1 MRFKRWGRSCRTST
15 RHERFYTWTSELNY
29 SPTHVTE
36 SSLIGAE
43 QYVELSGS
51 ARSFYFVCFELGGFD
66 FPPTGLKT
74 KGDFRFE
81 LVPPGPCLGR
91 KHRAHPHMMLF
102 HIERPQNTK
111 KKASTPPINS
121 QSQALGLS
129 TKFRACRPRQ
139 FRPFLIDLANGLAD
153 SHLSSGRRRGA
164 HHTCGGPRFQST
176 ACLCK

>member
-29 SPTHVTE
+29 PPTHVTE

-66 FPPTGLKT
+66 FPPTALKT

-91 KHRAHPHMMLF
+91 KHRAHPHMILF

-129 TKFRACRPRQ
+129 TSF
-139 FRPFLIDLANGLAD
+139 GLAVVP
-153 SHLSSGRRRGA
+153 RRFWLILPMG
-164 HHTCGGPRFQST
+164 
-176 ACLCK
+176 